1 MKRIGGEI
9 KLPKAL
15 DWKAVCQENRRLIFL
30 SAEGGGMDDQVGQWI
45 GIRLGRVLNVWLT
58 ILDFILWAFES
69 RDHIKTL
76 FQDA

>member
-1 MKRIGGEI
+1 
-9 KLPKAL
+9 
-15 DWKAVCQENRRLIFL
+15 
-30 SAEGGGMDDQVGQWI
+30 MDDQVGQWI

-76 FQDA
+76 F